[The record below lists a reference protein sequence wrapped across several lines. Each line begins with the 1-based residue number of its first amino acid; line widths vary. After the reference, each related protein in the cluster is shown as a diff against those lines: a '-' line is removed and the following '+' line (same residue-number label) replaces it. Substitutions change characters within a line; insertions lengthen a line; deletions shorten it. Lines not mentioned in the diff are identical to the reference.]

1 VLSDTEVQTREYIN
15 SNQITLTTAAAIT
28 PPSGGAVMTADV
40 GFIGGHRIINDSI
53 SDVKIKQI
61 TSAGKIANS
70 ATSAVSTNTASAI
83 VTRDA
88 SGNFAAGAITATSFA
103 GDGASLTA
111 LNATQLTA
119 GTVPLARLSGIT
131 NTELAAN
138 AAIVDT
144 KLATIS
150 TAGKVSNSATT
161 ATASNTANAIVAR
174 DADGKFSVAMVSLT
188 GEVTNA
194 TDAATKAYVDSVA
207 QGLDVKG
214 SVRAATTANITL
226 SGEQTVDGVDLVA
239 GNRVLVKNQSTA
251 SANGIYVVA
260 AGAWSRAT
268 DADASAKVSS
278 GMFVFVEE
286 GTANADAG
294 FVLTTDGA
302 ITLGTTALA
311 FAQFSGAGQVTAGAG
326 LTKTGNTLDIVAADA
341 TITVNGDSIQ
351 VGQIKNANVAS
362 DAAIAYSKLN
372 LAGSI
377 LNADVASNA
386 AIAYSKLALTGSIV
400 NADISANAA
409 IADSKLDTISTAGK
423 VLNSATTA
431 TNLNTASAIVA
442 RDASGNFSAG
452 TISATFSGDGASVTN
467 LNASNLASGTV
478 PLARLSGITTTEIAA
493 NAGIVDTQLA
503 TIATAGKVSNS
514 ATTATSANTANAIVA
529 RDASGNFSAGT
540 ISASF
545 SGNGSLV
552 TDLNASNLA
561 SGTVP
566 LARLSG
572 ITTTELAAN
581 AGIVDTQLATIS
593 TAGKVSNSAT
603 TATAS
608 NTASAIVARD
618 ASGNFSAGAITLG
631 ADPTQALHAATKQ
644 YVDNLSLGLDV
655 KASVR
660 VATTANITLSGTQTI
675 DGVSALAGDRVLVK
689 NQSVASENGI
699 YVVASGAWSRAADA
713 DGSDLSGGSFVFVE
727 DGTNHAD
734 TGWVVTSNGALTLGT
749 DAVNWTQFSGAGS
762 FVAGNALSRTG
773 NQLDVNVDDVTIE
786 INADALRLKA
796 GGITNS
802 HISATAAIAD
812 TKLATIS
819 TAGKVSNSATT
830 GTAAKTGDTL
840 VLRDADGRAKFAT
853 PSHADDAANKGYVDT
868 EIARFIANET
878 PTGSING
885 TNDAFSLANTPA
897 AGTVHLVLS
906 GFQLLEGTHFSVS
919 GANITYL
926 SGFQPISG
934 EWHRVSY
941 KKA

>member
-1 VLSDTEVQTREYIN
+1 
-15 SNQITLTTAAAIT
+15 
-28 PPSGGAVMTADV
+28 MTADV

-53 SDVKIKQI
+53 ADAKIKQI
-61 TSAGKIANS
+61 TSAGKVANS
-70 ATSAVSTNTASAI
+70 ATSAASANTASAI
-83 VTRDA
+83 VARDA
-88 SGNFAAGAITATSFA
+88 QGAFSAGAITASSIS
-103 GDGASLTA
+103 GDGSALTN
-111 LNATQLTA
+111 LNASNLA
-119 GTVPLARLSGIT
+119 SGTVPLARLSGIT
-131 NTELAAN
+131 NAELAAD

-150 TAGKVSNSATT
+150 TAGKVLNSATT
-161 ATASNTANAIVAR
+161 ATASNTASAIVAR
-174 DADGKFSVAMVSLT
+174 DADGKFSAAMISIT
-188 GEVTNA
+188 GSVVNA
-194 TDAATKAYVDSVA
+194 TDVATKGYVDGVA
-207 QGLDVKG
+207 QGLDIKG
-214 SVRAATTANITL
+214 SVRAATTANVTL
-226 SGEQTVDGVDLVA
+226 SGEQTIDGVELVA
-239 GNRVLVKNQSTA
+239 GDRVLVKNQTTA

-260 AGAWSRAT
+260 AGAWSRAA

-351 VGQIKNANVAS
+351 VGVIKNANVAS

-372 LAGSI
+372 LAGS
-377 LNADVASNA
+377 LVNADVASNA
-386 AIAYSKLALTGSIV
+386 AIAYSKLALSNSIV
-400 NADISANAA
+400 NADIAANAA

-431 TNLNTASAIVA
+431 ASANTASAIVA

-478 PLARLSGITTTEIAA
+478 PLARLSGITNVELAA
-493 NAGIVDTQLA
+493 NAGILDTQLA
-503 TIATAGKVSNS
+503 TISSAGKVLNS
-514 ATTATSANTANAIVA
+514 ATTATSANTASAIVA

-545 SGNGSLV
+545 SGDGSAV
-552 TDLNASNLA
+552 TNLNASNLA

-572 ITTTELAAN
+572 ITNTEIAAD
-581 AGIVDTQLATIS
+581 AAIVDTKLATIS
-593 TAGKVSNSAT
+593 TAGKVLNSAT

-618 ASGNFSAGAITLG
+618 ASGNFAAGAITLG
-631 ADPTQALHAATKQ
+631 QDPTQALHAATKQ

-660 VATTANITLSGTQTI
+660 VATTADITLSGTQTI
-675 DGVSALAGDRVLVK
+675 DGVAVLAGDRVLVK
-689 NQSVASENGI
+689 AQSVASENGI

-734 TGWVVTSNGALTLGT
+734 TGWVVTSNGTLTLGT

-773 NQLDVNVDDVTIE
+773 NQLDVNVDDATIE

-796 GGITNS
+796 GGIDNS
-802 HISATAAIAD
+802 HISASAAIAD

-819 TAGKVSNSATT
+819 TAGKVANSATT
-830 GTAAKTGDTL
+830 GTAAKNADTL

-853 PSHADDAANKGYVDT
+853 PSVDDDAANKGYVDT
-868 EIARFIANET
+868 QVGRFVVNET
-878 PTGSING
+878 PTGTVNG
-885 TNDAFSLANTPA
+885 TNDAFSLAFTPA
-897 AGTVHLVLS
+897 AGSVQLVLS

-919 GANITYL
+919 GTTVTYL
-926 SGFQPISG
+926 SGYQPISG